1 MTLKDKLF
9 KRLPK
14 KYHNIVK
21 DIRLEDGLI
30 DDCPYLL
37 YFNDGVSFCGE
48 EDMYSFP
55 VKSITEAIKIVKCC
69 EIKTIDDML
78 NEMQK
83 ELERAI
89 I

>member
-1 MTLKDKLF
+1 MTLKEKLL

-21 DIRLEDGLI
+21 DIEAEYGLV
-30 DDCPYLL
+30 DDCPYML

-55 VKSITEAIKIVKCC
+55 VKSITEATEIVKCC
-69 EIKTIDDML
+69 EIKSIDEML
-78 NEMQK
+78 DDLQK
-83 ELERAI
+83 DIERAI
-89 I
+89 A